1 MPTILIVNG
10 YRIAFFSA
18 DLGEPPHVHVTKAGA
33 ECKVWLETLQVAR
46 SRGFRDHELNEILS
60 LIRQHHGQIM
70 KAWHERSRNPE
81 S

>member
-18 DLGEPPHVHVTKAGA
+18 DLGEPPHVHVTKGGA
-33 ECKVWLETLQVAR
+33 ECKVWLGSLQIAR
-46 SRGFRDHELNEILS
+46 NRGFRDHELNDIRG
-60 LIRQHHGQIM
+60 LIKQHHELIM
-70 KAWHERSRNPE
+70 KAWHERSGDPG